1 MEVRPC
7 ISCVAAAGL
16 DASCWMNGRP
26 GTPGAGAGAGAG
38 AAGCADAVALSVS
51 AAVTA
56 PAAAIIVVANSFLV
70 LSMVLPIS

>member
-26 GTPGAGAGAGAG
+26 GTPGAGAGAG

>member
-1 MEVRPC
+1 
-7 ISCVAAAGL
+7 
-16 DASCWMNGRP
+16 
-26 GTPGAGAGAGAG
+26 
-38 AAGCADAVALSVS
+38 VALSVS

>member
-7 ISCVAAAGL
+7 INCVAAAGL

-26 GTPGAGAGAGAG
+26 GTPGAGAGAGA
-38 AAGCADAVALSVS
+38 AGCAHAVALSVS